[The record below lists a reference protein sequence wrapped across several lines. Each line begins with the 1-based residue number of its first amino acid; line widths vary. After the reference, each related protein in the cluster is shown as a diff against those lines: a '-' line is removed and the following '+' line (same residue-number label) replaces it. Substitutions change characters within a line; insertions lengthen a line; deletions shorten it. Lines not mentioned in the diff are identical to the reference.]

1 MRPFPKEEIVK
12 ATKNAKVIA
21 VLEKDISFG
30 NEGTVYTNVASAIR
44 DGSKAL
50 LNYIGGLG
58 GMDIKRSEIED
69 IFNDLLKVKES
80 GEVENKIKFIGV
92 D

>member
-1 MRPFPKEEIVK
+1 MRPFPKEEIIK
-12 ATKNAKVIA
+12 ATENAKVIA

-30 NEGTVYTNVASAIR
+30 NEGTVYTNVSSAIR
-44 DGSKAL
+44 DNNKTL

-69 IFNDLLKVKES
+69 IFNDLLEVKNQGS
-80 GEVENKIKFIGV
+80 VENNIRFIGV